1 MGSTPTAL
9 GESLL
14 VWVLPACRA
23 VLSSPRTLRLWLP
36 STPHLCERSKEHAR
50 GLKGACQGLPWGAC
64 AAGSGHVLGLGRFCS
79 TSACPEP
86 RRVAEGSH
94 HLRPAP
100 SRRVTVPR
108 GESLAGRAAAAGAL
122 APRCTAVLTATAA
135 ATALLDQRAAFSTL
149 NSAHTLIKST
159 KGLPCRPV
167 LGHFHQVFE
176 ALW

>member
-1 MGSTPTAL
+1 M
-9 GESLL
+9 

-23 VLSSPRTLRLWLP
+23 VLSSPRALRLWLP

-50 GLKGACQGLPWGAC
+50 GLPGACQGAC

-86 RRVAEGSH
+86 CRVAAGSH
-94 HLRPAP
+94 HSWPAP
-100 SRRVTVPR
+100 SLCVTAPR

-149 NSAHTLIKST
+149 NSARTLIKST